1 MNTLLNKSKPLLIHG
16 KPGSGKSY
24 LSMNLSDGMVITKV
38 DSSML
43 KSIKIKD
50 YLTEIVKKRNVTLMF
65 SEKKENRCLLIDDIH
80 IFQKHDRTF
89 FKTIIEFIKD
99 KKYYQTYIILTCNTS
114 FLKNKEL
121 MKIKKYITYHEI
133 KYTYSQYYKI
143 CLEIAKVNKY
153 EYSLDGLD
161 KKIFHSNY
169 NLNNFKSSCE
179 EKINEKINEKD
190 NYDPIELVTKDLITN
205 KYKLNE
211 LFRLCEGDEILLAYN
226 LLENLERI
234 IKTDLRKY
242 YKIYRNF
249 INSDILEYNIVKNNK
264 ELSVKYMSILS
275 IANINY
281 FINMNHT
288 NIMMNRYISKCMVLT
303 TIKNIPYLEF
313 YIYMIN
319 SIEKYNDKNY
329 KRNISLI
336 DENKL
341 SKINKIYKFF
351 Y

>member
-1 MNTLLNKSKPLLIHG
+1 MNTLLNKSNPLLIHG
-16 KPGSGKSY
+16 NPGSGKSY
-24 LSMNLSDGMVITKV
+24 LSMNLSDNMVVTKI

-43 KSIKIKD
+43 KSIKSKD
-50 YLTEIVKKRNVTLMF
+50 YLIDIVKKRNITLMF
-65 SEKKENRCLLIDDIH
+65 SEQKEKCLLIDDIH
-80 IFQKHDRTF
+80 VFQKYDRSF
-89 FKTIIEFIKD
+89 FKMIIDFIKE
-99 KKYYQTYIILTCNTS
+99 KKYYQTYVILICNNS

-153 EYSLDGLD
+153 EYSLDDLD

-179 EKINEKINEKD
+179 EKINEKD
-190 NYDPIELVTKDLITN
+190 NYDPIEIVTKDLVTN

-249 INSDILEYNIVKNNK
+249 INSDILEYNIVKNDK

-281 FINMNHT
+281 FINMNHV
-288 NIMMNRYISKCMVLT
+288 NIIMNRYISKCMVLT
-303 TIKNIPYLEF
+303 NVKKIPYLEF

-319 SIEKYNDKNY
+319 SVEKYNNENY

-336 DENKL
+336 DRKKLNKL
-341 SKINKIYKFF
+341 NKIYNFF